1 MLNGQEELQGQKVWR
16 EHASRRKEE
25 GCQEEAE
32 AEVDT
37 VEAAEEECSDDEDPE
52 DRELQADLAKEQ
64 AEEAEDGEGRGSLF
78 LPWVVLEDWFTN
90 AFGLDGWCSFVCSR
104 KDTWRFNILA
114 RDGGIQ
120 GT

>member
-1 MLNGQEELQGQKVWR
+1 MLPAVKR
-16 EHASRRKEE
+16 RDARRKRK
-25 GCQEEAE
+25 QRSIPWRQQRRN
-32 AEVDT
+32 
-37 VEAAEEECSDDEDPE
+37 AATMRIQRTGSSRQISP
-52 DRELQADLAKEQ
+52 KEQ